1 MSTGSILGGG
11 GGLLPP
17 PGVGETRVGGQCTS
31 SARQWHVP
39 PESAVCGGFGNTL
52 ARRSAQETALD
63 GQRAAPV
70 KHRALR
76 DFLPWPGML
85 SPPHCASSASAGP
98 PFCSSPYVC
107 PEASS
112 LICGPAS
119 PEEAWPH
126 CRQPAPCVLPL
137 PCLPCLCLVGM
148 RALTACLRQSLA
160 PQQLCRGGRR
170 PLGNAVSGQSPA
182 LPERS
187 VFRDTSPSSCS
198 PALLA
203 VLLTQ

>member
-1 MSTGSILGGG
+1 MDSACPWRDSGTSLPRALSVVGLETPLLAALLRRQPWTASVLPLSSTEPFG
-11 GGLLPP
+11 
-17 PGVGETRVGGQCTS
+17 TS
-31 SARQWHVP
+31 SRGQGCCPHLTAPARP
-39 PESAVCGGFGNTL
+39 
-52 ARRSAQETALD
+52 
-63 GQRAAPV
+63 
-70 KHRALR
+70 LR
-76 DFLPWPGML
+76 
-85 SPPHCASSASAGP
+85 GP

-126 CRQPAPCVLPL
+126 CRQPAPCVRPL

-160 PQQLCRGGRR
+160 PQQLHRGGRR

-187 VFRDTSPSSCS
+187 VFRDTCPSSCS
-198 PALLA
+198 ASFAGCPADS
-203 VLLTQ
+203 VVSTHRFEQDPWHS